1 MNDTV
6 NRQILLVEKPTGKLG
21 PEHFKKSEAAI
32 PEPKDGEVLVRTR
45 YISLD
50 AANRAWMHGATYRAA
65 VEANTVMAGGG
76 IAEVVS
82 SKAPGLAPGDIV
94 FGDTGWQ
101 DYAAVP
107 ARHLSKMPKLEPMTH
122 LLSVYGI
129 AEVVSS
135 KAPGLAPGDIVFG
148 DTGWQDYA
156 AVPARHLSKM
166 PKLEPMTHLL
176 SVYGIAGL
184 TAYFGLLDVGKP
196 KEGETVVVSAAAGSV
211 GSIVGQIAKIKGC
224 HVVGIAGGK
233 DKCHWL
239 TSELGFDAA
248 VDYKDDATYKA
259 LRAAAPKGI
268 DVYFDNVGGDILE
281 ACLALMNNRG
291 RIACC
296 GAISQ
301 YDGVPSAHGPRGV
314 PGLIVVKRLIMQG
327 FIVMDYMD
335 QRNAALV
342 DLQSWVGSG
351 KLKVQ
356 EDVID
361 GLENTPKALIGLLAG
376 ENRGK
381 RMVKV

>member
-21 PEHFKKSEAAI
+21 PEHFRLTKGTV
-32 PEPKDGEVLVRTR
+32 PVPKDGEALVRTR

-65 VEANTVMAGGG
+65 VEANTVMAGGS

-82 SKAPGLAPGDIV
+82 SNDPALKPGDVV

-107 ARHLSKMPKLEPMTH
+107 AK
-122 LLSVYGI
+122 
-129 AEVVSS
+129 
-135 KAPGLAPGDIVFG
+135 
-148 DTGWQDYA
+148 
-156 AVPARHLSKM
+156 HLSKM

-184 TAYFGLLDVGKP
+184 TAYFGLLHVGKP
-196 KEGETVVVSAAAGSV
+196 REGETVVVSAAAGSV
-211 GSIVGQIAKIKGC
+211 GSIVGQIAKVKGC
-224 HVVGIAGGK
+224 RVVGIAGGK

-248 VDYKDDATYKA
+248 VDYKDGATYKA

-281 ACLALMNNRG
+281 ACLSQMNNRG

-335 QRNAALV
+335 QRDAALAE
-342 DLQSWVGSG
+342 LQSWVSSG

-356 EDVID
+356 EDIID
-361 GLENTPKALIGLLAG
+361 GIENTPQALIGLLAG

>member
-1 MNDTV
+1 MKDSV
-6 NRQILLVEKPTGKLG
+6 NRQVLLVEKPTGKLA
-21 PEHFKKSEAAI
+21 PEHFKMSEASI
-32 PEPKDGEVLVRTR
+32 PEPKDGEALLRVR

-82 SKAPGLAPGDIV
+82 SKAPGLIEGDIV

-107 ARHLSKMPKLEPMTH
+107 AKHLSKMP
-122 LLSVYGI
+122 
-129 AEVVSS
+129 
-135 KAPGLAPGDIVFG
+135 
-148 DTGWQDYA
+148 
-156 AVPARHLSKM
+156 R
-166 PKLEPMTHLL
+166 LEPMTHLL

-184 TAYFGLLDVGKP
+184 TAYFGLLHVGHPKP
-196 KEGETVVVSAAAGSV
+196 GETVVVSAAAGSV

-224 HVVGIAGGK
+224 HVVGIAGGA

-239 TSELGFDAA
+239 ISELGFDAA
-248 VDYKDDATYKA
+248 VDYKDGAVFKA
-259 LRAAAPKGI
+259 LKAAAPKGI

-281 ACLALMNNRG
+281 ACLVQMNLRG
-291 RIACC
+291 RIVCC

-301 YDGVPSAHGPRGV
+301 YDGAPSPAGPRGV

-327 FIVMDYMD
+327 FIVMDFMD
-335 QRNAALV
+335 QRNSALV
-342 DLQSWVGSG
+342 DLQSWVDSG

-361 GLENTPKALIGLLAG
+361 GLENTPMALIGLLAG

-381 RMVKV
+381 RMIRL

>member
-1 MNDTV
+1 MNATV
-6 NRQILLVEKPTGKLG
+6 NRQVLLVEKPAGKLG
-21 PEHFKKSEAAI
+21 PEHFKLSKAAI
-32 PEPKDGEVLVRTR
+32 PEPRDGEALLRVR

-76 IAEVVS
+76 IAEVVAS
-82 SKAPGLAPGDIV
+82 RAPGLKAGDVV

-107 ARHLSKMPKLEPMTH
+107 AKQLTKMPKIEPMTH
-122 LLSVYGI
+122 LLSI
-129 AEVVSS
+129 
-135 KAPGLAPGDIVFG
+135 F
-148 DTGWQDYA
+148 
-156 AVPARHLSKM
+156 
-166 PKLEPMTHLL
+166 
-176 SVYGIAGL
+176 GIAGL
-184 TAYFGLLDVGKP
+184 TAYFGLLEIGKP
-196 KEGETVVVSAAAGSV
+196 KSGETVVVSAAAGSV

-224 HVVGIAGGK
+224 HVIGIAGGK

-248 VDYKDDATYKA
+248 VDYKDGAVFKA

-281 ACLALMNNRG
+281 ACLPLMNNYG
-291 RIACC
+291 RVACC
-296 GAISQ
+296 GAVSQ
-301 YDGVPSAHGPRGV
+301 YDGVPSAHGPRGI
-314 PGLIVVKRLIMQG
+314 PGLIVVKRLVMQG
-327 FIVMDYMD
+327 FIVSDFMA
-335 QRNAALV
+335 QRDTALA
-342 DLQSWVGSG
+342 DLQAWTSSG

-381 RMVKV
+381 RMVRV

>member
-1 MNDTV
+1 MSDT
-6 NRQILLVEKPTGKLG
+6 NRQILLAETPAGKLG
-21 PEHFKKSEAAI
+21 PEHFKMVSGTVPVPGEGEALLR
-32 PEPKDGEVLVRTR
+32 VH

-50 AANRAWMHGATYRAA
+50 AANRAWMHGATYRSA
-65 VEANTVMAGGG
+65 VVAGSVMAGAG

-82 SKAPGLAPGDIV
+82 SKAPNLAPGDLV
-94 FGDTGWQ
+94 FADTGWQ
-101 DYAAVP
+101 DFAALP
-107 ARHLSKMPKLEPMTH
+107 AKHLTKMPKIEPMTY
-122 LLSVYGI
+122 LLSVYG
-129 AEVVSS
+129 V
-135 KAPGLAPGDIVFG
+135 
-148 DTGWQDYA
+148 
-156 AVPARHLSKM
+156 
-166 PKLEPMTHLL
+166 
-176 SVYGIAGL
+176 AGL
-184 TAYFGLLDVGKP
+184 TAYFGLLEIGKP

-224 HVVGIAGGK
+224 RVIGIAGGA

-248 VDYKDDATYKA
+248 VDYKDGALFKA

-281 ACLALMNNRG
+281 ACLPQMNNYG

-301 YDGVPSAHGPRGV
+301 YDGAPAAHGPRGV
-314 PGLIVVKRLIMQG
+314 PGLIVVKRLVMQG
-327 FIVMDYMD
+327 FIVMDFMKD
-335 QRNAALV
+335 RDRALA
-342 DLQSWVGSG
+342 DLQAWVASG
-351 KLKVQ
+351 RLKVQ

>member
-1 MNDTV
+1 MTDAV
-6 NRQILLVEKPTGKLG
+6 NRQVLLVEKPTGKLG
-21 PEHFKKSEAAI
+21 LEHFKLVNGAV
-32 PEPKDGEVLVRTR
+32 PEPKDGEALLRTR

-65 VEANTVMAGGG
+65 IEANTVMAGGA
-76 IAEVVS
+76 IAEVIE
-82 SKAPGLAPGDIV
+82 SKAPGLAKGDIV

-107 ARHLSKMPKLEPMTH
+107 AKHLS
-122 LLSVYGI
+122 
-129 AEVVSS
+129 
-135 KAPGLAPGDIVFG
+135 
-148 DTGWQDYA
+148 
-156 AVPARHLSKM
+156 RM

-184 TAYFGLLDVGKP
+184 TAYFGLLHVGKP
-196 KEGETVVVSAAAGSV
+196 KQGETVVVSAAAGSV

-224 HVVGIAGGK
+224 RVVGIAGGK

-239 TSELGFDAA
+239 TGELGFDAA
-248 VDYKDDATYKA
+248 VDYKDGGTYKA
-259 LRAAAPKGI
+259 LRAAAPNGI

-281 ACLALMNNRG
+281 ACLSQMNNRG
-291 RIACC
+291 RVACC

-327 FIVMDYMD
+327 FIVMDYMGERD
-335 QRNAALV
+335 AALK
-342 DLQSWVGSG
+342 DLQSWVASG